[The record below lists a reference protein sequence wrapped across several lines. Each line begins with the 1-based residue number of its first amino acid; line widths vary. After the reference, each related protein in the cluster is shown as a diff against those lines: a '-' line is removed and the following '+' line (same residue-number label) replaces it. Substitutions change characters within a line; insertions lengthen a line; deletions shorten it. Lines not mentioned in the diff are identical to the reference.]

1 VLAAERLR
9 RGAPAAP
16 EERGAAAMAE
26 ALRPE
31 RRSDIA
37 PLVERLGRE
46 LKAMAG

>member
-1 VLAAERLR
+1 
-9 RGAPAAP
+9 
-16 EERGAAAMAE
+16 MAE

-37 PLVERLGRE
+37 PLVARLGRE